1 MWFSKPP
8 SEGYQRGGVGGYKS
22 IIFARIWIVFDH
34 IIYLSPA
41 ILNMD
46 SSMLFFS
53 CVAVE
58 ILEDNS
64 ALRER
69 LDGVSLPIVENYIVK
84 SGSYG

>member
-1 MWFSKPP
+1 
-8 SEGYQRGGVGGYKS
+8 
-22 IIFARIWIVFDH
+22 
-34 IIYLSPA
+34 
-41 ILNMD
+41 
-46 SSMLFFS
+46 MLFFFS

-64 ALRER
+64 ALRKR

>member
-1 MWFSKPP
+1 
-8 SEGYQRGGVGGYKS
+8 
-22 IIFARIWIVFDH
+22 
-34 IIYLSPA
+34 
-41 ILNMD
+41 MD
-46 SSMLFFS
+46 SSMLFFFS